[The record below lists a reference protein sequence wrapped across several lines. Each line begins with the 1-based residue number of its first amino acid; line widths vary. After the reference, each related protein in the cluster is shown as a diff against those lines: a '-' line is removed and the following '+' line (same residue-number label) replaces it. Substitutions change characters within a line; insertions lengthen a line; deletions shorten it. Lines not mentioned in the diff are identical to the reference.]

1 MVKRKSLGD
10 LNCSWCRAADVIG
23 DHWSIVIVYTAF
35 RGARTFSDFA
45 NTIPISRNILTQRL
59 NHLVAHGVMTRRRV
73 KDGSFWSLYE
83 LTKMG
88 EALFPAFVAQ
98 GQWGDEWLFEEGK
111 QPAIVIE
118 KERCEPVARVEVRST
133 AMRPLDSASVR
144 FEPRSGTDEVP
155 SDGTSAGA
163 G

>member
-23 DHWSIVIVYTAF
+23 DQWSIVIVYTAF

-73 KDGSFWSLYE
+73 KDNSFWSLYE
-83 LTKMG
+83 LTRMG
-88 EALFPAFVAQ
+88 EALFPAFVAL
-98 GQWGDEWLFEEGK
+98 GQWGDEWLIEQGK
-111 QPAIVIE
+111 EPVVVVD
-118 KERCEPVARVEVRST
+118 KERHEPVTRVEVKT
-133 AMRPLDSASVR
+133 TTMRPLDSGSVR
-144 FEPRSGTDEVP
+144 FEPGPGTEEVS
-155 SDGTSAGA
+155 SDATSAGA